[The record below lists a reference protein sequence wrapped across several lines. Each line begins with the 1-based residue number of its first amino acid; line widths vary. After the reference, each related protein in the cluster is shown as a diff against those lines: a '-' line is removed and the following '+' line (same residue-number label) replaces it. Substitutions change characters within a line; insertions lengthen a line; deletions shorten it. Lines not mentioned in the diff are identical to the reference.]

1 MFTVKENNMPK
12 TNSCNAKNFG
22 ELIYKKKIDSDFYK
36 EMNRSIIENIKCFID
51 EK

>member
-1 MFTVKENNMPK
+1 MHT
-12 TNSCNAKNFG
+12 TNYFNDKIFG
-22 ELIYKKKIDSDFYK
+22 ELIYKKKIDSDFSK

>member
-1 MFTVKENNMPK
+1 MPN
-12 TNSCNAKNFG
+12 TNSFTDKNFG
-22 ELIYKKKIDSDFYK
+22 ELIYKKKIDSAFSK